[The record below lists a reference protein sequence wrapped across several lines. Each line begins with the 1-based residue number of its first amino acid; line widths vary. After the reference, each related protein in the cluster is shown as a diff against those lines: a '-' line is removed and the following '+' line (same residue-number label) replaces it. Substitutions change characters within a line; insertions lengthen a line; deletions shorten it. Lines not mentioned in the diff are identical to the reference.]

1 MKVYHPA
8 EYMAALL
15 TFEMGSTEKV
25 VEYIEECRRMPL
37 PDGSRGI
44 RVLPPDVNISD
55 KDFTPVYVA
64 RGESSKKKSR
74 SAKPQAVAPVGVIRF
89 GMMAVRGVGEK
100 AVENVIAERQKRG
113 PFTSLYDFCERIDLR
128 QVTKAT
134 TEALVKCGA
143 FSSLGAKRSQLLQVL
158 DRAVEMA
165 QQAQQDKRAGQLNM
179 FAAADPAGATPS
191 VASTMGS
198 ALPDVD
204 ELPDAELLKF
214 EKELLGFYITSH
226 PLTEHQTALEHFS
239 TASTKEAAT
248 CAEGVEVTVGGMIT
262 RLKKV

>member
-37 PDGSRGI
+37 PDGGRGI
-44 RVLPPDVNISD
+44 KVLPPDVNISD
-55 KDFTPVYVA
+55 KDFTPVYIETETGKGKRKVVT
-64 RGESSKKKSR
+64 KD
-74 SAKPQAVAPVGVIRF
+74 GVIRF
-89 GMMAVRGVGEK
+89 GLMAVRGVGEK
-100 AVENVIAERQKRG
+100 AVENVIAERQRKG
-113 PFTSLYDFCERIDLR
+113 EFTSLYDFCERVDLR

-143 FSSLGAKRSQLLQVL
+143 FSSLGAKRAQLLQVL
-158 DRAVEMA
+158 DKAVEMA
-165 QQAQQDKRAGQLNM
+165 QQAQQDKRAGQMNF
-179 FAAADPAGATPS
+179 FAASSENTANSIAR
-191 VASTMGS
+191 TMGS
-198 ALPDVD
+198 ALPEVE

-226 PLTEHQTALEHFS
+226 PLTEHQMALEHYS
-239 TASTKEAAT
+239 TASTKEAMA
-248 CAEGVEVTVGGMIT
+248 CP
-262 RLKKV
+262 